1 MMSLKDR
8 LEQVQSK
15 KFDVTNPELYQSD
28 LVGIARGETETCI
41 MLDFQFRDGK
51 SRSLCYTD
59 LREIIFDASEGLE
72 LYFHSLR
79 FNLLKV
85 NITGRNLVAIH
96 EMLKQHRVNYIRE
109 NASEVDDLDEKQI
122 YIEGVRVEEVE

>member
-1 MMSLKDR
+1 
-8 LEQVQSK
+8 
-15 KFDVTNPELYQSD
+15 
-28 LVGIARGETETCI
+28 
-41 MLDFQFRDGK
+41 
-51 SRSLCYTD
+51 
-59 LREIIFDASEGLE
+59 LE

-109 NASEVDDLDEKQI
+109 NASEVDDFEEKQI

>member
-1 MMSLKDR
+1 MSLKDR
-8 LEQVQSK
+8 LEQVQTK
-15 KFDVTNPELYQSD
+15 KFEVTNPELYQSD

-59 LREIIFDASEGLE
+59 LREIIFDASEGSE

-109 NASEVDDLDEKQI
+109 NASEVDDFEEKQI

>member
-1 MMSLKDR
+1 MSLKDR

-96 EMLKQHRVNYIRE
+96 EMLKQNRVNYIRE

-122 YIEGVRVEEVE
+122 YIEGVRVEEVD

>member
-1 MMSLKDR
+1 MSLKDR

-15 KFDVTNPELYQSD
+15 KFEVTNPELYQSD

-79 FNLLKV
+79 FNLLKI

-122 YIEGVRVEEVE
+122 YIEGVRVDEVE

>member
-1 MMSLKDR
+1 MSLKDR
-8 LEQVQSK
+8 LEQVQTK
-15 KFDVTNPELYQSD
+15 KFEVTNPELYQSD

-109 NASEVDDLDEKQI
+109 NASEVDDFEEKQI

>member
-96 EMLKQHRVNYIRE
+96 EMLKQNRVNYIRE

-122 YIEGVRVEEVE
+122 YIEGVRVEEVD

>member
-1 MMSLKDR
+1 MSLKDR

>member
-1 MMSLKDR
+1 MMSLKER

-15 KFDVTNPELYQSD
+15 KFDVINPELYQSE

-59 LREIIFDASEGLE
+59 LREIVFDASEGLE

-85 NITGRNLVAIH
+85 QIVGRNLVPIH
-96 EMLKQHRVNYIRE
+96 EMLKQHRVTYIRE
-109 NASEVDDLDEKQI
+109 NPSEVDDLEEKQVF
-122 YIEGVRVEEVE
+122 IEEVRVEEVD

>member
-1 MMSLKDR
+1 MSLKDR

-28 LVGIARGETETCI
+28 LVGIARGENETCI

-96 EMLKQHRVNYIRE
+96 EMLKQNRVNYIRE
-109 NASEVDDLDEKQI
+109 NASEVDDLEEKEI
-122 YIEGVRVEEVE
+122 YIEGVTIEEVE